1 MAEIY
6 VPGPFDFVGT
16 ANALSQLQSGRI
28 AQENARLQQQ
38 YTMEDRARAA
48 QERSAA
54 AGNARAELAR
64 KQQFMDTIKGGYMPA
79 KTAVMGP
86 GTVQGNTPASF
97 DPEKVKNELFRRGDL
112 SGLVTFS
119 NAQEQF
125 AKQTEQEAKAAGQS
139 LTNEGIRAT
148 NTGTNFKNTADFIKM
163 TNAQIDAAPDIASLR
178 AIVAA
183 TFTPDH
189 PMAKF
194 NELNGLTLEQSMA
207 AIDGLIAQ
215 GKTFEQIR
223 EQMSQGASKAA
234 ENIAAR
240 GLVAAQTNKAV
251 AETAQVGKPA
261 PVTPTNLAKLLTEQA
276 ALPPDSP
283 ARQQYDAAIA
293 KELAVSDAAQSP
305 LGKLVTER
313 NRLNQND
320 PLRAQYDA
328 AILKEAS
335 GGALSQSPIGKLVAE
350 RDKLP
355 PGDPLRAQYDAMIA
369 KETGSAGA
377 VIKAED
383 AVVAAEDLVGKI
395 EALLKHPGKSEA
407 VGISFGSGMI
417 PGTDA
422 RGFIARHNE
431 ILGSAF
437 LDAYNIL
444 RGTGSIT
451 EIEGVKATA
460 AKNRM
465 DLSTS
470 EEEYTAA
477 AEEYMGYIKRG
488 IEREKARMQKLT
500 GGADATSATAKTETP
515 PDIQSILNKYK

>member
-6 VPGPFDFVGT
+6 VPGAIDIMGSANQMMQFRNSQQAQQ
-16 ANALSQLQSGRI
+16 ANALQM
-28 AQENARLQQQ
+28 Q
-38 YTMEDRARAA
+38 YAAEDRARAA

-54 AGNARAELAR
+54 RGNALAERAALSKALENSVVGMAGPEQPNLGNAQNALA
-64 KQQFMDTIKGGYMPA
+64 M
-79 KTAVMGP
+79 
-86 GTVQGNTPASF
+86 QGRFGAASAI
-97 DPEKVKNELFRRGDL
+97 
-112 SGLVTFS
+112 S
-119 NAQEQF
+119 NVQEQF
-125 AKQTEQEAKAAGQS
+125 AKQKEQEAKAAGQS
-139 LTNEGIRAT
+139 LTNTKIGVE
-148 NTGTNFKNTADFIKM
+148 TAGVGAENVKKYIELQRM
-163 TNAQIDAAPDIASLR
+163 QIDAAPDIQTIKAITAASY
-178 AIVAA
+178 A
-183 TFTPDH
+183 PGH
-189 PMAKF
+189 PLTAF
-194 NELNGLTLEQSMA
+194 HEQNGVTLDKA
-207 AIDGLIAQ
+207 LAGIDALAAQ
-215 GKTFEQIR
+215 GKTVDQIR
-223 EQMSQGASKAA
+223 AQMSQGAAA
-234 ENIAAR
+234 AAKNFAD
-240 GLVAAQTNKAV
+240 LAKVN
-251 AETAQVGKPA
+251 AETAQIGKPA
-261 PVTPTNLAKLLTEQA
+261 PITPTNLAKLLTEQA

-407 VGISFGSGMI
+407 VGISFGTGMI

-422 RGFIARHNE
+422 KGFIARHNE

-437 LDAYNIL
+437 LDAYNSL

-470 EEEYTAA
+470 EDEYTAA

-488 IEREKARMQKLT
+488 VEREKARMQKLT
-500 GGADATSATAKTETP
+500 GGAGATSATQPKIARSVDIEHTAKQNSMSVEDTKARLR
-515 PDIQSILNKYK
+515 SMGYKIEGE